1 MLICGTFGILVFIA
15 SIILAVQNKGNRDD
29 HGQWGRYQGRNP
41 FHSYYGSSYCSTWNC
56 DTIIAGNVGYPCFSL
71 RHHAFVNQTSA
82 SKRNI
87 SILIIVKN
95 FVLRV
100 KMLLFFMCLKSG
112 KF

>member
-29 HGQWGRYQGRNP
+29 HEHWGSYQGRDP
-41 FHSYYGSSYCSTWNC
+41 FHPYFESSYCNTWNC
-56 DTIIAGNVGYPCFSL
+56 DTIIAGNVGYSCFSF
-71 RHHAFVNQTSA
+71 RHHVFVNQTSV

-87 SILIIVKN
+87 GILIIAKN

-100 KMLLFFMCLKSG
+100 KCASTQGSFK
-112 KF
+112 

>member
-15 SIILAVQNKGNRDD
+15 SIILAVQNKGNRGD